1 MKSQDE
7 ALPAV
12 GIFGL
17 RHFLQQAKGA
27 APKNGSESSFTFVP
41 KTFSR
46 KFFMHFEAL
55 EQLRSPALQEDLR
68 CHESRFTKNG

>member
-7 ALPAV
+7 ALTPV

-17 RHFLQQAKGA
+17 RHFLQQAKSNE
-27 APKNGSESSFTFVP
+27 PKNGSESSFTCVP

-55 EQLRSPALQEDLR
+55 EQLRCAAKSHFGTVPR
-68 CHESRFTKNG
+68 P

>member
-17 RHFLQQAKGA
+17 RHFLQQATSNE
-27 APKNGSESSFTFVP
+27 PKNGSESSFTCVP

-46 KFFMHFEAL
+46 KFFVHFEAL
-55 EQLRSPALQEDLR
+55 EQLRTPGLARSGILEP
-68 CHESRFTKNG
+68 